1 MKKPK
6 ALLHYS
12 DIHIRDAGRLKLR
25 LKNVPFHAA
34 RAAIVGDRYW
44 LRLAR
49 GVIEYDGPVDTI
61 EISDDEEQ
69 DQQVWS
75 RRG

>member
-6 ALLHYS
+6 ALSGYS

-25 LKNVPFHAA
+25 LKHSPFHAE
-34 RAAIVGDRYW
+34 RAAEIGDRYW

-49 GVIEYDGPVDTI
+49 GIVDYDGQVDII
-61 EISDDEEQ
+61 EIFDDG
-69 DQQVWS
+69 DQERHS
-75 RRG
+75 